1 MLVAYE
7 MYRGPRNQFGKIA
20 GVLGRGE
27 FGVEILIAIAYQ
39 VYLVGLSF
47 DKVCLLMNFFQHL
60 RLRKSQADALLKQ
73 LAAWVGESSGSARSW
88 PTRPSCMS
96 MKRAGA

>member
-1 MLVAYE
+1 MK
-7 MYRGPRNQFGKIA
+7 FIA
-20 GVLGRGE
+20 GRGTNPEKFPACSAAGE

-60 RLRKSQADALLKQ
+60 RLRKSQVDALLKQ
-73 LAAWVGESSGSARSW
+73 LGAALRRRV
-88 PTRPSCMS
+88 
-96 MKRAGA
+96 RAALHAPGPLGRRACR